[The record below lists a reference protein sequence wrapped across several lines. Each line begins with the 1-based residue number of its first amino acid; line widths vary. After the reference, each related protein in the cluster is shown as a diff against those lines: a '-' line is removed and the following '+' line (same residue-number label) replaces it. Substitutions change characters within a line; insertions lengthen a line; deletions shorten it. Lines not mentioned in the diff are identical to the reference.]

1 MPILSGQVVT
11 ANDLNHLKPTTY
23 LAAQTADVS
32 GSVTDTDLTGLT
44 ITLTTETDNAIY
56 LATCFLDFDHSAST
70 STVALGKFVVDG
82 STQSGEVVYQQGTA
96 VTTDRMT
103 PGNTWRGT
111 LATAGSHTL
120 KMIATIPANITC
132 HLTNSKLHV
141 VIYEV
146 V

>member
-1 MPILSGQVVT
+1 MPILSGQIVT
-11 ANDLNHLKPTTY
+11 AADLNHLKPTTY
-23 LAAQTADVS
+23 LATQTADVS
-32 GSVTDTDLTGLT
+32 GSVTNADLTGLS
-44 ITLTTETDNAIY
+44 ITLDTETDNAIY
-56 LATCFLDFDHSAST
+56 FAVAFLDFDHSGST
-70 STVALGKFVVDG
+70 TTVAVGKFQVDG
-82 STQSGEVVYQQGTA
+82 VTQGGEVVYQQGIS
-96 VTTDRMT
+96 TDRMT

-132 HLTNSKLHV
+132 HITNSKLHV